1 MKRRR
6 VLFIQL
12 SQFRLFIRK
21 LVVAVV
27 MFSALGLLILSRA
40 DSAHLGKAEDIV
52 SKTLNPI
59 IRVLQLPADGV
70 YFCYEGVRDVVRVY
84 YDNKILKQ
92 RIETLSR
99 LNSKNQ
105 SLRIENELLS
115 QMLHYTPPPEAT
127 FVTAKII
134 AGESDVFSHSVIA
147 YVSEKPNVQKGQV
160 VLDNQNV
167 VGRIESVHGNYVRIL
182 LVSDINSK
190 IPVLIERTRGRGI
203 LSGNN
208 TETLKLL
215 FTGSNSDIRLGDKVV
230 TSGVGGIFPSGLTIG
245 YVSKIYTDAVDVKPA
260 STIDMIEYVKIV
272 SYGLNNTLLKENE
285 AR

>member
-52 SKTLNPI
+52 SKMLNPI
-59 IRVLQLPADGV
+59 IRVLQLPADGA

-92 RIETLSR
+92 RVETLSR

-147 YVSEKPNVQKGQV
+147 YVSEKQNVQKGQV

-208 TETLKLL
+208 TDTLKLL

-260 STIDMIEYVKIV
+260 SMIDMIEYVKIV